1 MTTSL
6 HRLAQS
12 GINSRTDGLVMDIA
26 EYAGTWRAQAR
37 ALLVA
42 LLDRVLAEVGH
53 EGGPVRAK
61 IVSVAEESGVEA
73 EKGRRLVES
82 ICDQSLSLYREGKV
96 RTTGDL
102 LNKARRQAG
111 MSEEEARVFI
121 QALVADW
128 AE

>member
-1 MTTSL
+1 
-6 HRLAQS
+6 
-12 GINSRTDGLVMDIA
+12 MDIA

-37 ALLVA
+37 TFLIG
-42 LLDRVLAEVGH
+42 LLDRVMAEVER
-53 EGGPVRAK
+53 EGGAMRGKVARAAGETG
-61 IVSVAEESGVEA
+61 IEV
-73 EKGRRLVES
+73 EKGVRLVES
-82 ICDQSLSLYREGKV
+82 ICGQSLSLYRKGKV

-102 LNKARRQAG
+102 VKKARGRAG